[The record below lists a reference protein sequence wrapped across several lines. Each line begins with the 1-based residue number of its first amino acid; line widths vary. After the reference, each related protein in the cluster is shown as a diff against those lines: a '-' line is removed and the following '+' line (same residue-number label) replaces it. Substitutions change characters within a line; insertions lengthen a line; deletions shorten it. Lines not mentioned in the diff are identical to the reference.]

1 MRRKNPSKFIDYT
14 RARDYDV
21 RRMFWTRTSVSPSV
35 IIAAMIFVL
44 GVAPESRG
52 DWPPNH
58 AKANIGGL
66 QGILIYPYMG
76 SDSSRPFTMRNCRV
90 VMAPDEA
97 LEQRF
102 LYPCGDWFVPLREG
116 AYRTWIEGDSFS
128 SSSQML
134 VNFVAAPFDGSG
146 LVISTEVV
154 PAGYLVSATGVPA
167 GSTLRLLNL
176 DRSGRGFAIRVAAND
191 ALKPIRLPP
200 GRVVASLFDAHDN
213 AVAQARPVQ
222 VEAGK
227 TTKLSLEAPKKGADV
242 QVMLRKTRGVRS
254 DQTVIKTFLMRQ
266 GARVTPEVLYEGPTW
281 FVAMWY
287 GVPEGDWTLKAEAA
301 NVALAP
307 SPVALRAQHVVTIRR
322 ELTEKSVG
330 THARPN

>member
-1 MRRKNPSKFIDYT
+1 MSWI
-14 RARDYDV
+14 
-21 RRMFWTRTSVSPSV
+21 RTAVSPSV
-35 IIAAMIFVL
+35 IIAAVIFVL
-44 GVAPESRG
+44 GAAPDSRG
-52 DWPPNH
+52 DWPPNQ

-76 SDSSRPFTMRNCRV
+76 SDSSRPFAMKNCRV

-97 LEQRF
+97 LEQR
-102 LYPCGDWFVPLREG
+102 LTYPCADWFVPPQEG
-116 AYRTWIEGDSFS
+116 AYRTWVEGDSFS
-128 SSSQML
+128 SSSQIL
-134 VNFVAAPFDGSG
+134 VNFVAAAYDGSG

-154 PAGYLVSATGVPA
+154 PAGYLMSATGVPA

-191 ALKPIRLPP
+191 ALKPIRIPP

-213 AVAQARPVQ
+213 AVAQSRPLQ

-227 TTKLSLEAPKKGADV
+227 TTSLSLEAPKKGADV
-242 QVMLRKTRGVRS
+242 QLMLRKPRGARS
-254 DQTVIKTFLMRQ
+254 GQMPIETFLTRQ

-301 NVALAP
+301 NAALVP
-307 SPVALRAQHVVTIRR
+307 SPVALRAQHVATIRR

-330 THARPN
+330 TRARPN